1 MKAFDRFIADF
12 NLFRGIKLL
21 KKAARS
27 DEKKGVMF
35 REAAYRR
42 FMIALQRAPDLSAA
56 QLNWAHGLYYAAR
69 KQSGKDQVRS
79 YRGACEHYQKA
90 FDLDPN
96 DVDTLKY
103 WGLAL
108 RGLAQNKREKN
119 SDALYVDA
127 YEKFSSVSNTANDE
141 HDIHYHWGLTL
152 YQQAQKK
159 NAADAHKLYRA
170 ASDQFS
176 LDHQLS
182 ADRPHTLNDWG
193 ATLMAL
199 AKLCDPQETQNHLT
213 DAREKFLA
221 AEILKPGFSSYNLA
235 CISSLLGDIDAS
247 RKHLETARDNG
258 KLPSANHLQRDPDLC
273 NARKSSWFKA
283 LITELD

>member
-1 MKAFDRFIADF
+1 VKAFDRFIAEF
-12 NLFRGIKLL
+12 NLFRGIRLL

-27 DEKKGVMF
+27 DAKKAVMF

-42 FMIALQRAPDLSAA
+42 FTIALRHKPDLSAA
-56 QLNWAHGLYYAAR
+56 QLNWAHGLYNAAR
-69 KQSGKDQVRS
+69 KQSGKNQVRS
-79 YRGACEHYQKA
+79 YRSACEHYQKA

-96 DVDTLKY
+96 NIDTLKY

-119 SDALYVDA
+119 SDALYGDA
-127 YEKFSSVSNTANDE
+127 YEKFSRLSNTASNE
-141 HDIHYHWGLTL
+141 HDVHYHWGLTL

-159 NAADAHKLYRA
+159 NAAEAQKLYQA

-176 LDHQLS
+176 LDHQLC

-193 ATLMAL
+193 ASLMAL
-199 AKLCDPQETQNHLT
+199 AKLCESQEVRNHLA

-221 AEILKPGFSSYNLA
+221 AETLKPGFASYNLA
-235 CISSLLGDIDAS
+235 CISSLLGDVDAS
-247 RKHLETARDNG
+247 RKHLESARDNG
-258 KLPSANHLQRDPDLC
+258 KLPDANHLQRDPDLY
-273 NARKSSWFKA
+273 NARKSNWFKA
-283 LITELD
+283 LIRELD